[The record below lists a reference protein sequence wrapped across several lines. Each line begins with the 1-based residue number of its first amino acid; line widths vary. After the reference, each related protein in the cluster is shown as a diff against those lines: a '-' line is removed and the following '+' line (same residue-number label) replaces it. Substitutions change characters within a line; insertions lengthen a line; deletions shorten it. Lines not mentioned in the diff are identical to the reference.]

1 MRIKDNAMNNRKL
14 TKKIVVFSILCCAI
28 SAPLILHSN
37 NIENTQNNRDAYE
50 LNSAQVVTA
59 KYEIDAQTVLTYIV
73 SSQKLS
79 AQLPSFMSESNQAV
93 KKHKGALPSA
103 YALRLA
109 KALSEAHGLRD
120 GLFKQALTHRSA
132 LYRVD
137 DGISDNERVEE
148 IVIAMSAA
156 VTLFENS
163 KIMHQ
168 AFDKHPLL
176 KNKLNEGYP
185 EFGIPAGFYDSSS
198 MRSNNPEYRKAF
210 TDAVR
215 YFADNRE
222 VIETEINRSSTSIQS
237 LYQHIAKSPM
247 LKGFKGANVFK
258 RIAIL
263 PFKAANGM
271 VDVSGR
277 SLNHAKF
284 TSSKIVGNTM
294 GAVRWRAGKLKD
306 DAQVFQTMLS
316 QLKPGDILLEK
327 TPFTL
332 TDKSIPGHFGHV
344 AVYVGSKE
352 QLIELGLSEQ
362 AIVQKYLTKIEQ
374 GHSVVEA
381 LRSGVQL
388 NKLQDFMN
396 VDDVAVLRPKN
407 LSVEDQRQAVTLA
420 LGNLGKKYDFNFD
433 VNTTD
438 KIVCSELVYIVYPQV
453 EFETKNVLGS
463 FSITPDDIAQRAGST
478 EADPLEVVLFAH
490 DGKLVCEQQSTNKH
504 EGIVLYERLV
514 KPTEKNNASNASGVL
529 RAAFSGFM

>member
-1 MRIKDNAMNNRKL
+1 MSIRLGAM
-14 TKKIVVFSILCCAI
+14 KKNTYRRLIFSLSIGCMLF
-28 SAPLILHSN
+28 APLVVQSYN
-37 NIENTQNNRDAYE
+37 TENVDLLLGDNTH
-50 LNSAQVVTA
+50 VVTA
-59 KYEIDAQTVLTYIV
+59 KYESDAKAVIGYI
-73 SSQKLS
+73 SSSETLS
-79 AQLPSFMSESNQAV
+79 SKIPDFILESNQAI
-93 KKHKGALPSA
+93 KKHKGAIPSA

-109 KALSEAHGLRD
+109 RALSEAHNLRD

-137 DGISDNERVEE
+137 DDISDNERVEE

-185 EFGIPAGFYDSSS
+185 EFGIPTGFYDSST

-222 VIETEINRSSTSIQS
+222 VIEKEINRSSVSIQS
-237 LYQHIAKSPM
+237 LYQHIAKSSL

-258 RIAIL
+258 KIAIL
-263 PFKAANGM
+263 PFKAANGVM
-271 VDVSGR
+271 DVSGR

-294 GAVRWRAGKLKD
+294 GAVRWRAGKLKN
-306 DAQVFQTMLS
+306 DAQIFQTIRA

-352 QLIELGLSEQ
+352 QLKELGVLEQ
-362 AIVQKYLTKIEQ
+362 AIVQKNLAKIEQ
-374 GHSVVEA
+374 GHNVVEA

-396 VDDVAVLRPKN
+396 VDDVAILRPKN
-407 LSVEDQRQAVTLA
+407 LSIEDQRQAVTLA

-453 EFETKNVLGS
+453 DFETKNVLGS
-463 FSITPDDIAQRAGST
+463 FSITPDDIAQRAGSK

-490 DGKLVCEQQSTNKH
+490 DGKLVCEQQSPNKY
-504 EGIVLYERLV
+504 EGIALYENLV
-514 KPTEKNNASNASGVL
+514 KPADKSSASPLSITQG
-529 RAAFSGFM
+529 AAYSGFIQ